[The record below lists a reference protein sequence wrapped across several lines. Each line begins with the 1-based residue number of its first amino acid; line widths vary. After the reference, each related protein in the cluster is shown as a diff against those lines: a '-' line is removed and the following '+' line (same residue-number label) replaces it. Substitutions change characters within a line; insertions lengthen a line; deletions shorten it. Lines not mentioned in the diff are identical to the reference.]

1 MIRQATTC
9 NGGSLEKRFLT
20 AHVEGAVGD
29 VRTLQ
34 YDWGQDNMDCVMC
47 VCVFDVELL

>member
-20 AHVEGAVGD
+20 SHVEGAVGD
-29 VRTLQ
+29 VRTLE
-34 YDWGQDNMDCVMC
+34 DKTAWMMLCVR
-47 VCVFDVELL
+47 VCLM